1 MIVIR
6 AERGARGRGRQE
18 KERGEH
24 VALRREEVAAA
35 MARYLEAVIGVAL
48 VVELRL
54 KSGSGSAW

>member
-6 AERGARGRGRQE
+6 AERGARDRGREE

-24 VALRREEVAAA
+24 LALWRKEVAAA
-35 MARYLEAVIGVAL
+35 MACYLEAVIGVAL

-54 KSGSGSAW
+54 KSGSA